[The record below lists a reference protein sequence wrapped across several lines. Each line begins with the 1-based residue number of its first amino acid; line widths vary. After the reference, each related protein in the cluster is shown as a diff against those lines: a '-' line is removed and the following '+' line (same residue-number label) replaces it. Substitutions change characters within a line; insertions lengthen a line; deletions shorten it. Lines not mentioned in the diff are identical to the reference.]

1 MKSYGG
7 RIKPSFDYLEV
18 AYNIYKDACDACV
31 AEVSHRDLKTIR
43 SRVNDEGISFLTI
56 TLPSF
61 ASDFENCLENGMI
74 DSTHFRC
81 FRKCGA
87 IPAFLQGMLSRI
99 FDKETGRIND
109 VKVLNSPDTIA
120 PTIAAIRQICLS
132 FKKVELPC
140 TPERERAALE
150 NFIATERSFE
160 MFTLPREQ
168 QEKYNLVCFMLWNR
182 IMRTIRLD
190 TLLPRHGPGATAE
203 RVSGNQKFVWRRWHH
218 RLEPYLP
225 LIDGGYPTS
234 CGEPANNTEELE
246 LVEMVFEG
254 EEQPVRV
261 TPVPKTL
268 KGPRII
274 AIEPC
279 CMQYAQQGI
288 RRELYSRIESYGLTR
303 GHINFRDQS
312 VNQVLALSSSK
323 DGRLATIDLKDAS
336 DRVPVDLALEMF
348 QGNPDLRD
356 FIGACRS
363 TRAEMPDGSIIGPLR
378 KFASMGSALC
388 FPVEAMY
395 FYTIC
400 VMALLDVH
408 NLPVSPRNIYNVSR
422 DVYVYGDDIVVPS
435 DVATAV
441 LDRLREYNCMPNSR
455 KTFYRGNFRE
465 SCGVDAYLGFPVTPV
480 YVGTAF
486 PKNRRQV
493 REILSWVA
501 TANHFYKKGY
511 MRSAL
516 SAFDR
521 LEKILGVL
529 PSVSET
535 SPALG
540 RNFHWVS
547 PKPLKKRWNEKYQR
561 LEIRC
566 WVPGPVYRTDRLEG
580 YGALQ
585 KSLMRLNSR
594 ETIEPY
600 KTRSKMPVDS
610 FLERINREASTDVK
624 HLERSALHG
633 AAALHRRWVPADK
646 AELSV

>member
-1 MKSYGG
+1 MKSHT
-7 RIKPSFDYLEV
+7 SDWLEV
-18 AYNIYKDACDACV
+18 AYTVYKDACDACV

-61 ASDFENCLENGMI
+61 ASDFESCLEQRRI
-74 DSTHFRC
+74 DPTLFRC
-81 FRKCGA
+81 FRKSGA
-87 IPAFLQGMLSRI
+87 IPAFLQGMLGRI
-99 FDKETGRIND
+99 FDKETGRVND
-109 VKVLNSPDTIA
+109 VEITNSPDTIA
-120 PTIAAIRQICLS
+120 SLVGAIRQICLS

-150 NFIATERSFE
+150 NFIATEHSFE
-160 MFTLPREQ
+160 MFALPREQ
-168 QEKYNLVCFMLWNR
+168 QEKFYLVCSMLWGNVL
-182 IMRTIRLD
+182 RTIRLD
-190 TLLPRHGPGATAE
+190 SLLPRHGPGATAE
-203 RVSGNQKFVWRRWHH
+203 RASGNQKFVWKRWHH

-225 LIDGGYPTS
+225 LIDSGYPIS
-234 CGEPANNTEELE
+234 CGELPFRGSELE
-246 LVEMVFEG
+246 LVEMVFEDM
-254 EEQPVRV
+254 EQPVRV

-279 CMQYAQQGI
+279 CLQFAQQGI
-288 RRELYSRIESYGLTR
+288 RRELYSRIESYWITR

-312 VNQVLALSSSK
+312 RNQSLAMSSSF

-336 DRVPVDLALEMF
+336 DRVPLDLALEMF

-356 FIGACRS
+356 FIEACRS
-363 TRAEMPDGSIIGPLR
+363 TRAEMPDGTVVGPLR

-400 VMALLDVH
+400 VIALLEEQ
-408 NLPVSPRNIYNVSR
+408 NLPVSLWNIFRVSR
-422 DVYVYGDDIVVPS
+422 DVYVYGDDLVVPAS
-435 DVATAV
+435 VATAV
-441 LDRLREYNCMPNSR
+441 LDRLREYNCRPNDR

-465 SCGVDAYLGFPVTPV
+465 SCGVDAYLGRSVTPT

-493 REILSWVA
+493 HEILSWVA
-501 TANHFYKKGY
+501 TANHFFAKGY
-511 MRSAL
+511 IRTAL

-521 LEKILGVL
+521 LEKILGEL

-540 RNFHWVS
+540 RNHHWV
-547 PKPLKKRWNEKYQR
+547 PRKPPVKRWNPEYQC

-566 WVPGPVYRTDRLEG
+566 WVPGPVYRTDELDGYAALQKCLMRLEG
-580 YGALQ
+580 
-585 KSLMRLNSR
+585 R
-594 ETIEPY
+594 EAPEPY
-600 KTRSKMPVDS
+600 KTRSKFPIDS
-610 FLERINREASTDVK
+610 FLERIAQEAAMDVD
-624 HLERSALHG
+624 HLKQSAQHG
-633 AAALHRRWVPADK
+633 AATIKRRWVPVDK
-646 AELSV
+646 AGISV